1 MLSFLRVFYIIIIV
15 VVVVTAAAAAA
26 AAAASTTAA
35 TIIISYTTHPTIA
48 AAIVHSL
55 SSSYIYISGGPVATN
70 TMGTTNI
77 NLVFILIIQVF
88 SPVSGGLYGLCSFA
102 HVTCFELLVD

>member
-1 MLSFLRVFYIIIIV
+1 MLSFLRFFYIIIIV
-15 VVVVTAAAAAA
+15 VVLVTAA

-55 SSSYIYISGGPVATN
+55 SSSYLYISGGPVATN